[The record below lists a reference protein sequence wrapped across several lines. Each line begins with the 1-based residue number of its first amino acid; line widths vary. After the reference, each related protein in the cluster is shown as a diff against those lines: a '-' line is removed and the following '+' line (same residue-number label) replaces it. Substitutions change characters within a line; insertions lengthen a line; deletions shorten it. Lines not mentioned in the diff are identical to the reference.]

1 MQKSQLLD
9 ICRALEKKEI
19 RELKKWLISPAHNH
33 RTDVVQLF
41 DYLITGDHLFNDKY
55 LDKERI
61 FRKLFPEESFEDAK
75 LRQTMHFLL
84 KAMEEYLAHNALL
97 EDDIST
103 QFALAKTYRHKKLE
117 GPYQKVIK
125 QVGRMQEKQ
134 VVQDDQFYMNQH
146 DLYQEIYNT
155 SALRKG
161 NDAKLQELSDALE
174 VSFIIRKL
182 RMACF
187 MVNHQS
193 IFKQEYDYGMLDPLL
208 AYVEANDLL
217 SVKAIEIYYYCYKS
231 IRYPEQEEFYF
242 TFRDSIFT
250 NNEILPHSEMH
261 NNYLLAV
268 NYCSTKVNQ
277 FKEGFKRE
285 LFDLYRK
292 GIENKVLLNDDGILT
307 NSTFRNTVNIGTVI
321 KEFDWIKGFIEQY
334 QKYLPAAIREQMVQ
348 SAWGKYYF
356 EKGDYPTARDYLMQ
370 VNPSNVL
377 LNLNIKSMLV
387 RIYYHEDEFQ
397 LLDALLESMKVYINR
412 KKILVAQHKRPF
424 KNLIKYTKKLVKV
437 NPYDRGAKTK
447 LRQEIEEAH
456 PLIAK
461 DWFLEQV
468 DRL

>member
-9 ICRALEKKEI
+9 ICQALEKKEI
-19 RELKKWLISPAHNH
+19 RGLKKWLISPAHNH
-33 RTDVVQLF
+33 REDVVQLF
-41 DYLITGDHLFNDKY
+41 DYLITGDHLYNDKY

-61 FRKLFPEESFEDAK
+61 FRKLFPEETFDDAK

-84 KAMEEYLAHNALL
+84 KAIEEYLAYNALL

-103 QFALAKTYRHKKLE
+103 QFALAKTYRHKNLE
-117 GPYQKVIK
+117 SPYQKIIK
-125 QVGRMQEKQ
+125 QVGKTQNKQ
-134 VVQDDQFYMNQH
+134 VVQDDQFFMNQH
-146 DLYQEIYNT
+146 YLYQEVYDS
-155 SALRKG
+155 SAQRKG
-161 NDAKLQELSDALE
+161 SDAKLQELSNTLE
-174 VSFIIRKL
+174 ISFIIRKL

-187 MVNHQS
+187 MLNHQS
-193 IFKQEYDYGMLDPLL
+193 IFKQEYDYGLLDPLL
-208 AYVEANDLL
+208 TYIEEKDLL

-231 IRYPEQEEFYF
+231 IRFPETEAFYF
-242 TFRDSIFT
+242 TFRDSIFA
-250 NNEILPHSEMH
+250 NNEILPHSEMR
-261 NNYLLAV
+261 NNYLLAI
-268 NYCSTKVNQ
+268 NYCLTKANQ
-277 FKEGFKRE
+277 FKKGFRRE
-285 LFDLYRK
+285 LFELYRK
-292 GIENKVLLNDDGILT
+292 GIENKVLLNDEGILT
-307 NSTFRNTVNIGTVI
+307 NSTFRNTVNIGTII
-321 KEFDWIKGFIEQY
+321 KEFDWIKGFIETY
-334 QKYLPAAIREQMVQ
+334 QRYLPVSNRAQMVQ
-348 SAWGKYYF
+348 SAWGKFYF
-356 EKGDYPTARDYLMQ
+356 EKGDYPKARDYLMQ

-437 NPYDRGAKTK
+437 NPYDRSAKIK